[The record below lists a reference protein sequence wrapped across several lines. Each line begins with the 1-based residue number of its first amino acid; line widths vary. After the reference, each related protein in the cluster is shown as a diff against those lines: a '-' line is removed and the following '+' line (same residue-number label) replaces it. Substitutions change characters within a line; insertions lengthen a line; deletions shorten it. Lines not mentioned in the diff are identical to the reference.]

1 MLLLKFFSKR
11 KRYANKKLERIIKLE
26 LQKLTRTQKMRK
38 EEQDIGTKNTEK
50 VK

>member
-1 MLLLKFFSKR
+1 MLSSAKIGGNSGPP
-11 KRYANKKLERIIKLE
+11 KLE